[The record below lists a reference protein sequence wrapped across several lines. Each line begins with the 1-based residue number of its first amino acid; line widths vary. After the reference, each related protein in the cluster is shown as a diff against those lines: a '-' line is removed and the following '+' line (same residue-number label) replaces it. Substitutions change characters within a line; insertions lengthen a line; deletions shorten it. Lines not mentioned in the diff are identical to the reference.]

1 MPRRGAP
8 MSRLLIPATSRWMR
22 IAAVSRHSGKSRKY
36 SRVHA
41 SKELNVYSSI
51 SGSVGPTPE
60 VPPGPGG
67 VAKMTSGASPSR
79 ELNKTCATP
88 GSGMPPY
95 CSCAKGHHTTAASQ
109 PGQVSG
115 TDPTLNSTPVIPTNA
130 ARHPSTLAFEVDA
143 ITYFTGTRFLYS
155 YPSQSAAFPTSKAH
169 RLREQPRHRRHPTCE
184 ACGQRQGCPPY

>member
-1 MPRRGAP
+1 
-8 MSRLLIPATSRWMR
+8 MSRLLIPAASRWMR
-22 IAAVSRHSGKSRKY
+22 IVALSRHSGKRRKY
-36 SRVHA
+36 SRIHA

-60 VPPGPGG
+60 VLSGPEG
-67 VAKMTSGASPSR
+67 VAKMISGASLSE

-115 TDPTLNSTPVIPTNA
+115 TDPTLNPTPVNPASA

-143 ITYFTGTRFLYS
+143 ITYFTGTRFQCS
-155 YPSQSAAFPTSKAH
+155 YPS
-169 RLREQPRHRRHPTCE
+169 
-184 ACGQRQGCPPY
+184 